1 MGRDKAEPGRD
12 RARDSDE
19 ERLGRAREREKAMVF
34 LDVLVNYG
42 CRRWLHKEDYTFD
55 EGEVSSSSKPSQY
68 PLLGFKDRHLEDDY
82 LEYLVVASKA
92 RIILGYVTLTLLYAS
107 GPFTTWWIPFD
118 LFVLWQ
124 ETYNTFSDEEK
135 KESRTDSQK
144 AIWTDTFP
152 NSVAWTYSLLCLVL
166 LMFIFG
172 LVAVVCMYQ
181 MKRFEKYRTW
191 IFYITPAVYLLYMA
205 HAAFMFTFSNQL
217 AQATYGDMSWIML
230 LIFTFASPLASLF
243 FITLPPL
250 VMLEL
255 MTVFVLAFLVIV
267 PLCNPAGNLWN
278 LIEDSADAVTD
289 AVIPQDASGTPYTR
303 ENMNEKYTQ
312 TYYIPIVML
321 CVLIVCVEVVSV
333 IVDISNR
340 QSFINKKIIEA
351 LTKQREQHLLQQK
364 EDQEN
369 LIHSIFPPMVAK
381 NLIRRQTQQPLKVS
395 HSGRDFGLGHMSLGR
410 SVAQMHH
417 EVTILFTDIVGFTA
431 MSQTVAP
438 QQVMEF
444 LHKLFVR
451 FDELVGRD
459 SLLWKVET
467 IGDAFMVAS
476 GLEGV
481 RTKSRELAISDAATA
496 AVLFGKSALAE
507 ARTLTMPN
515 SMQCQIRAGVH
526 TGDVCSGV
534 VGTRMP
540 RYCLFGD
547 TVNTASRMESSGVP
561 GRMQISEATHALVCG
576 DDDFCWDERG
586 FVEVKGKGKLKTYL
600 LRESEAD

>member
-1 MGRDKAEPGRD
+1 
-12 RARDSDE
+12 
-19 ERLGRAREREKAMVF
+19 MVF
-34 LDVLVNYG
+34 LDVLVNWG
-42 CRRWLHKEDYTFD
+42 CRRCLHKEDYSFD
-55 EGEVSSSSKPSQY
+55 EDEVSSSSKPSQY

-92 RIILGYVTLTLLYAS
+92 RIILGYVTAILLYAS
-107 GPFTTWWIPFD
+107 GPFATCWVNFD
-118 LFVLWQ
+118 STLLVQ
-124 ETYNTFSDEEK
+124 RRYNTMSDAEKEEF
-135 KESRTDSQK
+135 RNDSDK
-144 AIWTDTFP
+144 GTWKYHFP
-152 NSVAWTYSLLCLVL
+152 NSVALAFSLVCAVL

-205 HAAFMFTFSNQL
+205 IAAFAFTFINQSL
-217 AQATYGDMSWIML
+217 QPIFGDMSWIFM
-230 LIFTFASPLASLF
+230 LIFTYASPLASLF

-267 PLCNPAGNLWN
+267 PLCNPAGKLWN
-278 LIEDSADAVTD
+278 LIEDNAGVET
-289 AVIPQDASGTPYTR
+289 YTVP
-303 ENMNEKYTQ
+303 T
-312 TYYIPIVML
+312 VML
-321 CVLIVCVEVVSV
+321 CVLIVCVVVVSV

-364 EDQEN
+364 KRNEN
-369 LIHSIFPPMVAK
+369 LVLSIFPPMVAK
-381 NLIRRQTQQPLKVS
+381 DLIRRQTRQTLKAS
-395 HSGRDFGLGHMSLGR
+395 QSGGDFGFGDMSLVR
-410 SVAQMHH
+410 SVAHMHH

-451 FDELVGRD
+451 FDELVGRNA
-459 SLLWKVET
+459 LLWKVET

-481 RTKSRELAISDAATA
+481 RLKSRKLTISHLSSIGSSISLCPATA
-496 AVLFGKSALAE
+496 AVLFGKSALAA

-534 VGTRMP
+534 VGSRMP

-561 GRMQISEATHALVCG
+561 GRMQISEPTHALVCG
-576 DDDFCWDERG
+576 ENGFAWDERG
-586 FVEVKGKGKLKTYL
+586 YVEVKGKGKLKTYL
-600 LRESEAD
+600 LRESERGAD

>member
-1 MGRDKAEPGRD
+1 
-12 RARDSDE
+12 
-19 ERLGRAREREKAMVF
+19 
-34 LDVLVNYG
+34 
-42 CRRWLHKEDYTFD
+42 
-55 EGEVSSSSKPSQY
+55 
-68 PLLGFKDRHLEDDY
+68 
-82 LEYLVVASKA
+82 
-92 RIILGYVTLTLLYAS
+92 
-107 GPFTTWWIPFD
+107 
-118 LFVLWQ
+118 
-124 ETYNTFSDEEK
+124 
-135 KESRTDSQK
+135 
-144 AIWTDTFP
+144 
-152 NSVAWTYSLLCLVL
+152 
-166 LMFIFG
+166 
-172 LVAVVCMYQ
+172 
-181 MKRFEKYRTW
+181 
-191 IFYITPAVYLLYMA
+191 
-205 HAAFMFTFSNQL
+205 
-217 AQATYGDMSWIML
+217 ML
-230 LIFTFASPLASLF
+230 LSIYR
-243 FITLPPL
+243 
-250 VMLEL
+250 
-255 MTVFVLAFLVIV
+255 
-267 PLCNPAGNLWN
+267 
-278 LIEDSADAVTD
+278 LIEDNRIADMMSLLD
-289 AVIPQDASGTPYTR
+289 SSFL
-303 ENMNEKYTQ
+303 K
-312 TYYIPIVML
+312 
-321 CVLIVCVEVVSV
+321 CVLIVCVVVVSV

-381 NLIRRQTQQPLKVS
+381 DLIRRQTQQTLKVS
-395 HSGRDFGLGHMSLGR
+395 QSGRDFGFGDMSLVR

-451 FDELVGRD
+451 FDELVDRD

-481 RTKSRELAISDAATA
+481 RMESRELAISDPPSIGSSLCPATA
-496 AVLFGKSALAE
+496 AVLFGKSALAA

-534 VGTRMP
+534 VGSRMP

-576 DDDFCWDERG
+576 ENGFAWDERG
-586 FVEVKGKGKLKTYL
+586 YVEVKGKGKLKTYL

>member
-1 MGRDKAEPGRD
+1 
-12 RARDSDE
+12 
-19 ERLGRAREREKAMVF
+19 MVF

-42 CRRWLHKEDYTFD
+42 CRRWLHKEDYSFD
-55 EGEVSSSSKPSQY
+55 EGGEKTRSSSRPSQY
-68 PLLGFKDRHLEDDY
+68 PLLGFKDRKLEDEY
-82 LEYLVVASKA
+82 LEHLVVASKW
-92 RIILGYVTLTLLYAS
+92 RIILGYVTAILLFGSELFALTWVGYDLGMWNEQLY
-107 GPFTTWWIPFD
+107 GN
-118 LFVLWQ
+118 L
-124 ETYNTFSDEEK
+124 SDEQ
-135 KESRTDSQK
+135 KEDFKEDQPVGTFAK
-144 AIWTDTFP
+144 YFP
-152 NSVAWTYSLLCLVL
+152 NSWSTLTAFECLVL
-166 LMFIFG
+166 LMFILG

-191 IFYITPAVYLLYMA
+191 IFYITPVIYLLYMV
-205 HAAFMFTFSNQL
+205 HAGFCFAYGSQSYNAWFGPASWVFM
-217 AQATYGDMSWIML
+217 
-230 LIFTFASPLASLF
+230 LIFHASPLASLF
-243 FITLPPL
+243 FISLPAL
-250 VMLEL
+250 VMFEL
-255 MTVFVLAFLVIV
+255 MIVFVLVFLVIV
-267 PLCNPAGNLWN
+267 PLCNPSGNLWN
-278 LIEDSADAVTD
+278 LIGEASNSS
-289 AVIPQDASGTPYTR
+289 INQIQDNAPEVPAYVSEAIEAGLVSPPTEEEIRRMMSCYMTA
-303 ENMNEKYTQ
+303 
-312 TYYIPIVML
+312 PIILL
-321 CVLIVCVEVVSV
+321 CVLVVCVVVVSV

-340 QSFINKKIIEA
+340 QNFINKKIIEA
-351 LTKQREQHLLQQK
+351 LTRQREKTLLQQK
-364 EDQEN
+364 EEHEN
-369 LIHSIFPPMVAK
+369 LIHSIFPPAVAK
-381 NLIRRQTQQPLKVS
+381 GLIQKQSGQNLTVS
-395 HSGRDFGLGHMSLGR
+395 PSGRDFGLGHMNLGSL
-410 SVAQMHH
+410 VAQMHQ
-417 EVTILFTDIVGFTA
+417 EVTILFTDIVGFTS

-444 LHKLFVR
+444 LHELFVQ
-451 FDELVGRD
+451 FDDLVGRD

-476 GLEGV
+476 GLDGV
-481 RTKSRELAISDAATA
+481 RTRSRELAISDPSSTGSYSCPATA
-496 AVLFGKSALAE
+496 AVLFGKSALAA